1 MALQAVELLYG
12 TAPSLDIPAI
22 GRRVEQLRGAEVD
35 THVVKPGANGLIFHK
50 DQIVQYDDGAAPAQ
64 TALFVASEASD
75 PAAYEEEVQQ
85 SWACE
90 RAAELMQ
97 NIGHTCLVAEMM
109 AQALAPARRLEVF
122 HAVLQAAVEVTRPT
136 ALAFKQSQQ
145 ILDPAQYLAA
155 ATEPPIRR
163 PGSLNVR
170 FYNISNSPGDM
181 IMDTRGLEEIGLHDL
196 QCHFRELEPN
206 EVSRV
211 LYNTA
216 FYVFEKGPV
225 IESGHTIA
233 GIEPESHWR
242 CQFEEALLPPGRE
255 VLDLDPGPPYAA
267 GTRPDA

>member
-12 TAPSLDIPAI
+12 QAPNLDIPAI
-22 GRRVEQLRGAEVD
+22 GRRVVQLRGTEVE
-35 THVVKPGANGLIFHK
+35 TQVVKPGANGLIFHK
-50 DQIVQYDDGAAPAQ
+50 DSVVRYDDGAAPAQ
-64 TALFVASEASD
+64 TALFVASQASD
-75 PAAYEEEVQQ
+75 PTAYEEEIQQ
-85 SWACE
+85 SWACA

-97 NIGHTCLVAEMM
+97 GVGHACLVAEMM
-109 AQALAPARRLEVF
+109 AQALAPERRLEIF
-122 HAVLQAAVEVTRPT
+122 HAVLQAAIEVTKPT

-155 ATEPPIRR
+155 ASEPPVRR
-163 PGSLNVR
+163 PGALNVR

-196 QCHFRELEPN
+196 QCHFRDLEPN

-216 FYVFEKGPV
+216 LYIFEKGPV
-225 IESGHTIA
+225 IESGHSIA
-233 GIEPESHWR
+233 GIEPESRWH

-255 VLDLDPGPPYAA
+255 VLDLNPGPPFAA
-267 GTRPDA
+267 GNRPDA